1 MQIVSIVVQALLG
14 LGFLM
19 SGSLKIVGVKQS
31 LEQRDHLRVA
41 PWFWRFTGLVEVVGA
56 LLVFVGIWLHVL
68 ALAGGALLGATMI
81 GAVLTHVLN
90 KDAFARYVP
99 AIILFVL
106 AIVVIVL
113 QLPNVTSITL

>member
-1 MQIVSIVVQALLG
+1 M
-14 LGFLM
+14 
-19 SGSLKIVGVKQS
+19 K
-31 LEQRDHLRVA
+31 QRDHLRVA

-56 LLVFVGIWLHVL
+56 LLVVVGLWLHVL

-81 GAVLTHVLN
+81 GAVLAHALN

-99 AIILFVL
+99 AIVLFAL

-113 QLPNVTSITL
+113 QLPNVTSIVL